1 MINRVLIRIKVV
13 QMLYCYLLTQNE
25 FKIES
30 APETASRDKRFAYSM
45 YLDLLVMLLRLSGYK
60 LTNNDVAIAGVGDNK
75 YLRANKIIR
84 ALYADAEVKS
94 IVINK
99 AAEFRLFTNATAA
112 IYSEI
117 TKSAIYRSYI
127 HLKQADIK
135 DDITFWVTIINT
147 VIAKNTEL
155 LAAAREKEGFTMVG
169 YEQGINM
176 LANTLKSFG
185 DTRTIFIDAKN
196 SLARS
201 LDKAYELYHWLLL
214 LPVELTQLQ
223 DQRLDAAKN
232 KYLPTDEDLN
242 PNMRFV
248 ENRLVRAISESPE
261 MEAYLKEMPISWNE
275 NPTLLRSLLDKVLQ
289 SDIYVKYME
298 SEKSG
303 LNEDCD
309 FWRAIFKHI
318 ILPSEE
324 IADMLESKSVYWND
338 DIEIVGTFVLK
349 TIKRVATSANGTLSL
364 LPKYKDEEDARFGAE
379 LFVNTVE
386 HFEEYRSYID
396 RFIDAKQWDPERLA
410 FMDVIIM
417 AVAISEL
424 LEYPAIP
431 IPVTLNEY
439 IEIANNYSTMR
450 SGQFVNG
457 MLFSIINYL
466 KSEGKLTKN

>member
-30 APETASRDKRFAYSM
+30 APESASRDKRFAYSM
-45 YLDLLVMLLRLSGYK
+45 YLDLLVMLLRMSGYR
-60 LTNNDVAIAGVGDNK
+60 LTGKDVAIPGVGDNK
-75 YLRANKIIR
+75 YLYSNKIIK

-94 IVINK
+94 IAYNK
-99 AAEFRLFTNATAA
+99 ANDFGAFADATAA

-127 HLKQADIK
+127 RLKQADIK
-135 DDITFWVTIINT
+135 DDITFWVTVINT
-147 VIAKNTEL
+147 VIAKNAEL
-155 LAAAREKEGFTMVG
+155 LVAARKQDGFTMVG
-169 YEQGINM
+169 FEQGINM
-176 LANTLKSFG
+176 IAETIKSFG
-185 DTRTIFIDAKN
+185 DTRAIFIDAKN

-223 DQRLDAAKN
+223 YQRLDAAKN

-248 ENRLVRAISESPE
+248 DNGLVRAISESSD
-261 MEAYLKEMPISWNE
+261 MEAYLKDTPISWTE
-275 NPTLLRSLLDKVLQ
+275 NPTLLRSLLDKILQ
-289 SDIYVKYME
+289 SEIYVEYMNAAQ
-298 SEKSG
+298 SG
-303 LNEDCD
+303 LTEDCD
-309 FWRAIFKHI
+309 FWRAVFKNI
-318 ILPSEE
+318 ILPSDE
-324 IADMLESKSVYWND
+324 IAEMLESKSVYWND
-338 DIEIVGTFVLK
+338 DIDIVGTFVIK
-349 TIKRVATSANGTLSL
+349 TIKRVASSPNASLTL
-364 LPKYKDEEDARFGAE
+364 LPKYKDDEDARFGAE
-379 LFVNTVE
+379 LFVNTVG
-386 HFEEYRSYID
+386 HFEEYRGYID
-396 RFIDAKQWDPERLA
+396 KFIDAKQWDPERLA
-410 FMDVIIM
+410 FMDVVIM
-417 AVAISEL
+417 SVAISEL
-424 LEYPAIP
+424 IDYPSIP

-439 IEIANNYSTMR
+439 IEIANTYSTAR